1 MPFTATVHHDRPYLL
16 IGAAGP
22 ASLTDLCAL
31 ADFVGALCQRSGQR
45 RALIDLQAVELSLS
59 FTEHLQL
66 GAWVADKLARLDRLA
81 TVVRPQDRKGT
92 SEMAAQ
98 KLGLRLRTFTAM
110 DEAVAWLGAGR
121 SDSA

>member
-16 IGAAGP
+16 VGAAGP

-31 ADFVGALCQRSGQR
+31 ADFIAALSGRAGER

-66 GAWVADKLARLDRLA
+66 GAWVADKLARLDQVA
-81 TVVRPQDRKGT
+81 TVVRPEDRKGT
-92 SEMAAQ
+92 SEKAAQ
-98 KLGLRLRTFTAM
+98 KFGLHLRTFTRM
-110 DEAVAWLGAGR
+110 DEAVAWLDEDR
-121 SDSA
+121 TDSA